1 MAERWNGWL
10 CCAAV
15 LVCCFALSSAEIA
28 RADGPPN
35 IVYILA
41 DDLGWQDVGFH
52 GGAIRTPNLD
62 RLAAEGA
69 VLNALYAQPFST
81 QTRAAL
87 VTGRY
92 PMRYGLQT
100 MSIVPASLF
109 GLPPEERTLGQ
120 ALKQAG

>member
-1 MAERWNGWL
+1 MAGVRHWWRR
-10 CCAAV
+10 CCTAAV
-15 LVCCFALSSAEIA
+15 GGCLAVSIVGTAVAE
-28 RADGPPN
+28 GQPN

-41 DDLGWQDVGFH
+41 DDLGWKDVGFH

-62 RLAAEGA
+62 RLAASGA

-87 VTGRY
+87 MTGRY

-100 MSIVPASLF
+100 MSLLPSSRF
-109 GLPPEERTLGQ
+109 GLPARS
-120 ALKQAG
+120 ARWVRR